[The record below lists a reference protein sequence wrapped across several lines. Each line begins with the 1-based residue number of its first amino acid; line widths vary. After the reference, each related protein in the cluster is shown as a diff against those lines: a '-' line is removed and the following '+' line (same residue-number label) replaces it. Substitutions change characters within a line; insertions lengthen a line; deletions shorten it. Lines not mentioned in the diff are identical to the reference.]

1 MSELFTSPLLRRA
14 LLEVVVVGA
23 IGGVV
28 GVHIIWRRLSF
39 ATMALTH
46 VTLPGVVIAS
56 LLGINLILGSA
67 AFGLVVVGV
76 IVVLGRQRSLDDSTA
91 VGVLLGG
98 GFALGVLLMSAQDGF
113 TKDLSSF
120 LVGSLVTVSATDVWA
135 TLGVGLVIAALLA
148 ALHKELVASAFDRV
162 GAEAQGYP
170 VVLLDALVLVA
181 IQSALVVTVPATGT
195 ILSVALLIGPAATA
209 RLWTDRVG
217 TAMASA
223 ALIGAGCGLVGL
235 WASQLWDLAA
245 GGAVAVTCGIVFF
258 VSLVASRLRPVAS
271 VVTA

>member
-1 MSELFTSPLLRRA
+1 MSELLTSPLLRRA

-28 GVHIIWRRLSF
+28 GVHIVWRRLSF

-56 LLGINLILGSA
+56 LLGLNLVVGSA
-67 AFGLVVVGV
+67 AFGLLVVGV
-76 IVVLGRQRSLDDSTA
+76 IVLLGRQRALDDSTA
-91 VGVLLGG
+91 IGVLLGG
-98 GFALGVLLMSAQDGF
+98 GFALGVLLISVQDGF

-120 LVGSLVTVSATDVWA
+120 LVGSLVTVSTSDVWA
-135 TLGVGLVIAALLA
+135 TFGVGLVIAALLT
-148 ALHKELVASAFDRV
+148 ALHKELVAAAFDRD

-181 IQSALVVTVPATGT
+181 IQSALVVTVPAAGT
-195 ILSVALLIGPAATA
+195 ILSVALLVGPAATA

-223 ALIGAGCGLVGL
+223 AAIGAGCGVVGL
-235 WASQLWDLAA
+235 WASQEWDLAA
-245 GGAVAVTCGIVFF
+245 GGAVAVTCGVVFF
-258 VSLVASRLRPVAS
+258 ASLVATRVRPTGAVA
-271 VVTA
+271 VG